1 MLTAPEEVYRS
12 STYFWWATIQ
22 SLAIAACASSRLN
35 APLQTSLCSRSSSLS
50 LARPFQ
56 GCVSRLSGHRLRMSF
71 APPRSRLIKS
81 RRHRTGDLD
90 AVFAVNQRLRF
101 PVDVAHGFRIAR
113 SAHLR
118 GRDWYDC
125 TWRQIRPEWR
135 IRGKGG
141 PADQQQY
148 DRDKT
153 GLPAAPQLKV
163 PPALASCGAS

>member
-1 MLTAPEEVYRS
+1 MIDLVR
-12 STYFWWATIQ
+12 
-22 SLAIAACASSRLN
+22 
-35 APLQTSLCSRSSSLS
+35 
-50 LARPFQ
+50 
-56 GCVSRLSGHRLRMSF
+56 
-71 APPRSRLIKS
+71 PRSVM
-81 RRHRTGDLD
+81 LD

-153 GLPAAPQLKV
+153 GLPAAPRAQSSPSPRVMRRLV
-163 PPALASCGAS
+163 AQGATLAPSDAVGRRVFLGLVRKATTERRACL